1 MSGALKSSRG
11 ARLAWSAGLLVLLAV
26 AIFGPVDRYATQLA
40 DGLFSKALTT
50 YAITR
55 SLNGVISVAQGT
67 EIAVQPVGVGLTIS
81 AGEILDPLNDLV
93 ERFSVLV
100 LAACASLGV
109 QLLLTEMFS
118 TLWISIALAIL
129 VGLALLALWSER
141 LPGRTTLI
149 KLGVASLGVR
159 FLFVGVTL
167 LGALLNQAF
176 LSERQEQALHTIN
189 TVTMSLKE
197 EDGTPQ
203 LPTAPAPEVGLIES
217 LDNFFT
223 GQRQKLDI
231 QARLDAMASQA
242 EQAIAA
248 LINLIVVFVMQT
260 IVLPLGLLWLALHLF
275 KLLWRATPNGH

>member
-1 MSGALKSSRG
+1 MSNNSASTTS
-11 ARLAWSAGLLVLLAV
+11 RLAWTIGLLAMLAL
-26 AIFGPVDRYATQLA
+26 AILGPVDRYATKLA

-118 TLWISIALAIL
+118 TLWISIGLATL
-129 VGLALLALWSER
+129 VGLALLALWSDS
-141 LPGRTTLI
+141 LPGRATLI
-149 KLGVASLGVR
+149 KLGIAALGLR

-176 LSERQEQALHTIN
+176 LSERQEEALNTIN
-189 TVTMSLKE
+189 NVTTSLKE
-197 EDGTPQ
+197 EAG
-203 LPTAPAPEVGLIES
+203 APEQPISPDPEIGLIES

-260 IVLPLGLLWLALHLF
+260 IVLPLGLLWLALHLL
-275 KLLWRATPNGH
+275 KLLWRVTPKEQ

>member
-1 MSGALKSSRG
+1 MSRS
-11 ARLAWSAGLLVLLAV
+11 ARIMWSIGLSAMLAI
-26 AIFGPVDRYATQLA
+26 AIGGPIDRYATKLA

-67 EIAVQPVGVGLTIS
+67 EIAIQPVGVGLTIS

-100 LAACASLGV
+100 LTACASLGV

-118 TLWISIALAIL
+118 TLWVSIGLTVL
-129 VGLALLALWSER
+129 VGLTLIALWREQ

-149 KLGVASLGVR
+149 KLGIAALCLR

-176 LSERQEQALHTIN
+176 LSERQEQALATIN
-189 TVTMSLKE
+189 SVTTNLKADAGSAE
-197 EDGTPQ
+197 PAAN
-203 LPTAPAPEVGLIES
+203 TAPDAGFIES
-217 LDNFFT
+217 LDSFFS
-223 GQRQKLDI
+223 GQRHKLDI
-231 QARLDAMASQA
+231 QARLDAMATQA

-260 IVLPLGLLWLALHLF
+260 IVLPLGLLWLAMHLF
-275 KLLWRATPNGH
+275 KLLWRATPQQP

>member
-1 MSGALKSSRG
+1 MYFSSRLV
-11 ARLAWSAGLLVLLAV
+11 ASIALLGLLALAV
-26 AIFGPVDRYATQLA
+26 FGPVDRYATKLA

-55 SLNGVISVAQGT
+55 TLNGVISVAQGT

-100 LAACASLGV
+100 LAASASLGV

-118 TLWISIALAIL
+118 THWISIGLAIL
-129 VGLALLALWSER
+129 VGLALVALWSER
-141 LPGRTTLI
+141 LPGRATLI
-149 KLGVASLGVR
+149 RCGVAALCLR

-176 LSERQEQALHTIN
+176 LSERQDEALDTIDQ
-189 TVTMSLKE
+189 VTTTLKTSSDNGDDPIE
-197 EDGTPQ
+197 AET
-203 LPTAPAPEVGLIES
+203 GLIES
-217 LDNFFT
+217 LDNFFSS
-223 GQRQKLDI
+223 QRQKLDI
-231 QARLDAMASQA
+231 QARLDAMAAQA

-248 LINLIVVFVMQT
+248 FVNLIVIFVMQT
-260 IVLPLGLLWLALHLF
+260 IVLPLGLLWLSLQLF
-275 KLLWRATPNGH
+275 KLIWRAVPGEIKARDNPSG